1 VEKPVEATASSLTF
15 TERKRL
21 ETLPDIIGRLEAEI
35 AKLAEFLSDADLFQ
49 KEPVKFK
56 KATEAMAERQQ
67 ALAAA
72 EEEWLALAD
81 RA

>member
-1 VEKPVEATASSLTF
+1 MSSTAHTAKTKAEAT
-15 TERKRL
+15 KC
-21 ETLPDIIGRLEAEI
+21 
-35 AKLAEFLSDADLFQ
+35 
-49 KEPVKFK
+49 KE
-56 KATEAMAERQQ
+56 ATEAMAERQQ